1 MDNIVWKDVF
11 SSLDIMWKGMLGL
24 FLVCG
29 AVALLTIII
38 ARCVKPKTN
47 IKVEGEG

>member
-11 SSLDIMWKGMLGL
+11 DSLDMMWKGMLGL

-29 AVALLTIII
+29 AAALLTIII
-38 ARCVKPKTN
+38 AKCAKPKAEKT
-47 IKVEGEG
+47 GRD

>member
-1 MDNIVWKDVF
+1 MNEETLKNVF
-11 SSLDIMWKGMLGL
+11 DSLDMMWKGMLGL

-38 ARCVKPKTN
+38 ARCVKPKTE
-47 IKVEGEG
+47 KAE

>member
-1 MDNIVWKDVF
+1 MDTIVWNDVF
-11 SSLDIMWKGMLGL
+11 NSLDMMWKGMLGL

-38 ARCVKPKTN
+38 ARCVKSKA
-47 IKVEGEG
+47 KKAGED

>member
-1 MDNIVWKDVF
+1 MSDAVLENVF
-11 SSLDIMWKGMLGL
+11 DSLDMMWKGMLGL

-38 ARCVKPKTN
+38 AKCVKPKAE
-47 IKVEGEG
+47 KSKEA

>member
-1 MDNIVWKDVF
+1 MDNIVLKDVF
-11 SSLDIMWKGMLGL
+11 DSLDMMWKGMLGL

-38 ARCVKPKTN
+38 AKCVKPKADKADSN
-47 IKVEGEG
+47 

>member
-1 MDNIVWKDVF
+1 MSDAVLKNVF
-11 SSLDIMWKGMLGL
+11 DSLDMMWKGMLGL

-38 ARCVKPKTN
+38 AKCVKPKVKKN
-47 IKVEGEG
+47 KEA

>member
-1 MDNIVWKDVF
+1 
-11 SSLDIMWKGMLGL
+11 MLGL

-38 ARCVKPKTN
+38 AKCVKPKAKKTT
-47 IKVEGEG
+47 GA